1 MLGGAS
7 AVALKGKVTGS
18 AFAVNPSDRP

>member
-18 AFAVNPSDRP
+18 AFTVNPLDRP